1 MAKGG
6 LADFKRRLRKFPKSV
21 VKGVNAAIAKDAAEW
36 VSLSRRFV
44 PKDPVDGTP
53 LHDSI
58 RHYETETGGQVVRAG
73 GATTTKP
80 SEGGPYDY
88 ALAAEFGNS
97 QVREQP
103 FYYPAYR
110 LLKKKFRSRR
120 SRALNKAVKD
130 FNDGK

>member
-1 MAKGG
+1 MAKNGTAE
-6 LADFKRRLRKFPKSV
+6 LKRRLRRLPKAV
-21 VKGVNAAIAKDAAEW
+21 VKGVNAAIAKDADEW
-36 VSLSRRFV
+36 VRLSRRFV

-73 GATTTKP
+73 GETTTKP
-80 SEGGPYDY
+80 SAAGPYDY
-88 ALAAEFGNS
+88 ALAAEFGTI
-97 QVREQP
+97 RHLKQP

-110 LLKKKFRSRR
+110 ALKKKFQGRR
-120 SRALNKAVKD
+120 RRALNKAVKE